1 MALSVV
7 GAGYGRTGTASLKLA
22 LEQLGFGPCHHM
34 SEVRR
39 RPGQLEHWE
48 AAAAGEAVDWNAVF
62 AGFRSAVDWPSAAF
76 WRELAT
82 FYPDARVL
90 LSVRPAERWWKSFSG
105 TIKTLLDDPPANP
118 EPTIHR
124 LRAMSRSVIADRSLK
139 GVYDDA
145 DAAIAA
151 FDRHVAEVQAALP
164 AGRLLVFDV
173 AEGWEPLCRFLDVP
187 VPDTPFPRTNSTD
200 EFWDKIRSTR

>member
-34 SEVRR
+34 SEVRGT
-39 RPGQLEHWE
+39 PGQFEHWE

-76 WRELAT
+76 WRELAA
-82 FYPDARVL
+82 FYPDAKVL
-90 LSVRPAERWWKSFSG
+90 LSVRPAARWWKSFSG

-118 EPTIHR
+118 DPTIRR
-124 LRAMSRSVIADRSLK
+124 LRAMSHGIIAGRSLK

-145 DAAIAA
+145 DAAIEA
-151 FDRHVAEVQAALP
+151 FDRHVAEVQAAIP
-164 AGRLLVFDV
+164 ADRLLVFDV

-200 EFWDKIRSTR
+200 EFWDKIRARR

>member
-34 SEVRR
+34 SEVRGT
-39 RPGQLEHWE
+39 PGQLEHWE
-48 AAAAGEAVDWNAVF
+48 AAAAGRAVDWDAVF
-62 AGFRSAVDWPSAAF
+62 AGFGSAVDWPSAAF
-76 WRELAT
+76 WRELAA
-82 FYPDARVL
+82 FYPDAGVL
-90 LSVRPAERWWKSFSG
+90 LSVRPAERWWQSFSR

-118 EPTIHR
+118 DPTIR
-124 LRAMSRSVIADRSLK
+124 RRRAMTRSIIADRSLK

-151 FDRHVAEVQAALP
+151 FDRHVAEVRAAIP
-164 AGRLLVFDV
+164 ADRLLAFDV
-173 AEGWEPLCRFLDVP
+173 AEGWEPLCRFLDAP
-187 VPDTPFPRTNSTD
+187 VPDTAFPRTNSTG
-200 EFWDKIRSTR
+200 EFWDKIRGAR